1 MLLQPPSE
9 KLHQIMVGTAK
20 FVKEHGGQS
29 EVLLKV
35 KQGSNPMFGFLNV
48 DHHLHEYYRFLVEH
62 PELLQPVSQSSSRE
76 EATHSTGEGL
86 SLLGFAYGSG
96 DEDDDKALRSES
108 TQGDAGRD
116 SFRVV
121 LPGREGLIASNGG
134 GPNMDKAGGSAAQ
147 GKAFA
152 ATSHS
157 PKMGEESQPKVNES
171 APRALSLLNKK
182 KKSLVGTKEF
192 IQPNKKIVSQLMAN
206 EAPRKAATDASSR
219 LPRKS
224 ESKTSSWHSVPSSK
238 DLDYG
243 MSAEAAAAVVFA
255 ATRGARGLKQDSS
268 NNNKSPS
275 SSGLSQKDLE
285 ANRQPSAVGVSK
297 GISLLGLGQTDVRL
311 AKAVAEAAAIAAS
324 HEADS
329 ADALLTPAE
338 KLKAERLR
346 KAKMFAAMIK
356 SGKCVSES
364 VEKPD
369 GQLLATLPAAASTK
383 SDDVRTDSF
392 SGLMV
397 NGKAVSNGRAVS
409 TEESP
414 RIEEVEDSEINKSVR
429 AGITDLMNKQ
439 SLKERVYRKRENK
452 EQHKSKGQRSDSE
465 ESEHRRKRKS
475 HQDHR
480 VDKKHRHSKRKKHR
494 AYDSESA
501 DSGCS
506 TGNESKD
513 QHSSKSQRRHHHRRK
528 RSHREKDECRDGKQ
542 RQSRHKIY
550 DDDDLHSDSP
560 DAKHRR
566 RKSRE
571 RGTSNNSEDEAL
583 GNGKVDHE
591 DKPLKAASGKEEL
604 SSSPV
609 HLKHVADNGM
619 KTVVTTEV
627 PAEIRAKVRA
637 MLLSTL

>member
-48 DHHLHEYYRFLVEH
+48 DHHFHEYYRFLVEH
-62 PELLQPVSQSSSRE
+62 PKLLQPVSQSSSRE
-76 EATHSTGEGL
+76 EATNSTGEGL

-116 SFRVV
+116 SFKVV

-134 GPNMDKAGGSAAQ
+134 GPKMDKAGGSAAQ

-152 ATSHS
+152 AASHS

-206 EAPRKAATDASSR
+206 EAPRKVATDASSR

-224 ESKTSSWHSVPSSK
+224 DSKTSSWHSVPSSK

-297 GISLLGLGQTDVRL
+297 GNSLLGLGQTDVRL

-356 SGKCVSES
+356 SGRCVSKS

-369 GQLLATLPAAASTK
+369 GQLLDTLPAATSTK

-414 RIEEVEDSEINKSVR
+414 QIEEVEDSEINKSVR

-452 EQHKSKGQRSDSE
+452 EHKSKGQRSDSE

-528 RSHREKDECRDGKQ
+528 RSHHEKDEHRDGKQ

-571 RGTSNNSEDEAL
+571 RGISNNSEDEAL

-591 DKPLKAASGKEEL
+591 DKPLKSASGKEEL